1 MTQAMHHISKR
12 KRIHQKYEKYPHPN
26 KWKRLLDD
34 LVYIAGII
42 LVIMTIP
49 QAYNIWSVR
58 SAIGVSLLTW
68 ITYFF
73 VAVISTIYG
82 FVHKEKPIILTH
94 ISLAVV
100 ELVII
105 VGIVLYS

>member
-1 MTQAMHHISKR
+1 MTQVMHHINKR
-12 KRIHQKYEKYPHPN
+12 KRIHQKHEKYPHPN

-34 LVYIAGII
+34 LMFVAGII

-49 QAYNIWSVR
+49 QAYTIWSLK
-58 SAIGVSLLTW
+58 SAVGVSLLTW

-73 VAVISTIYG
+73 VAVISAIYG
-82 FVHKEKPIILTH
+82 FVHEEKPILLTH

-105 VGIVLYS
+105 VGIALYG